1 MRKTVDRRFVLIG
14 ATISVVIPL
23 RALAEDIVQ
32 LQWGDLLPEGTVL
45 PNLPVGIISRD
56 GASQISQQPVSTG
69 IRTDW
74 NGQTVRLP
82 GFIIPIEF
90 ESTSVAT
97 FILVPFVGACIHV
110 PPPPANQLVLVRSE
124 IPYEGASLFDPVSVT
139 GTFDVASNSTDLAD
153 IGYTID
159 ANKIESHD

>member
-90 ESTSVAT
+90 ESTSVAK
-97 FILVPFVGACIHV
+97 FLAECRYRAALRAIFLIFARYLEHNIKCLLHLI
-110 PPPPANQLVLVRSE
+110 S
-124 IPYEGASLFDPVSVT
+124 IPYQE
-139 GTFDVASNSTDLAD
+139 
-153 IGYTID
+153 
-159 ANKIESHD
+159 

>member
-90 ESTSVAT
+90 ESTSVAK
-97 FILVPFVGACIHV
+97 FLAECRYRAALRAIFLIFARYLEHNIKCLLHLI
-110 PPPPANQLVLVRSE
+110 S
-124 IPYEGASLFDPVSVT
+124 IPYQV
-139 GTFDVASNSTDLAD
+139 
-153 IGYTID
+153 
-159 ANKIESHD
+159 